1 MKKVLIM
8 AMMVASTMMFAQ
20 KQIDEVRMQRDIE
33 VAENILGTLIKQQYG
48 KRQFFPMEVQGS
60 YLPGYGVT
68 FRVPSEMFGN
78 MFFIQSDD
86 DNWNISSP
94 DSPLPPGTSFSYS
107 YSNVERSPEEEA
119 VKGQAEAQKAKI
131 AADKD
136 YQMAKRTSPRAKA
149 STKRKISSDSSRV
162 SYHEKILEAA
172 KNFIADYGD
181 LLTQLQPNEKII
193 VTNKA
198 EGENLRMTWIG
209 SLDGAIKQQ
218 LIIVEG
224 TKSDVNL
231 FRQGKISRDQLL
243 AKVKIVNSEIS
254 DELQP
259 DLELLS
265 SIFNRLYSRDLSK
278 TFFADGNIY
287 YERLKDFGALYH
299 MQVYAS
305 NLTNDDLYDMP
316 TVRLQDIDQETR
328 DKKVKELYPEFEK
341 NLKEDMLEY
350 GRTIKSLKDDENL
363 IIEINLT
370 QCRHCGI
377 PSTLELSIKN
387 SALRDYSSGKITK
400 DAALAK
406 ITIKKGPE
414 Q

>member
-1 MKKVLIM
+1 MKKVLI
-8 AMMVASTMMFAQ
+8 VLMMFMGTVVLAQ
-20 KQIDEVRMQRDIE
+20 NKIDEERMQRDIE

-68 FRVPSEMFGN
+68 FRVPSQMFGN
-78 MFFIQSDD
+78 MFYIQGGGDA
-86 DNWNISSP
+86 WNITAP
-94 DSPLPPGTSFSYS
+94 DEPLPPGTSFSYS
-107 YSNVERSPEEEA
+107 YSTNEKEDELP
-119 VKGQAEAQKAKI
+119 VKAQAEAQKAKVE
-131 AADKD
+131 ADRS
-136 YQMAKRTSPRAKA
+136 YQLAKRTSPRAKVA
-149 STKRKISSDSSRV
+149 KRKIGDDSVRN
-162 SYHEKILEAA
+162 SYQDKVLEAA

-193 VTNKA
+193 VTNKS

-209 SLDGAIKQQ
+209 SMDGAMKQS
-218 LIIVEG
+218 LVIVEG
-224 TKSDVNL
+224 NKGDVNQ
-231 FRQGKISRDQLL
+231 FRQGKISREQLL
-243 AKVKIVNSEIS
+243 AKVKVVNSEIS

-265 SIFNRLYSRDLSK
+265 SILNRLYSRDLSK

-305 NLTNDDLYDMP
+305 NITNDDLYDMP
-316 TVRLQDIDQETR
+316 TVRLQDLDQEAR

-341 NLKEDMLEY
+341 NVKEDLLEY

-363 IIEINLT
+363 ILEINLT
-370 QCRHCGI
+370 QCRHCAI
-377 PSTLELSIKN
+377 PSALELTIKN
-387 SALRDYSSGKITK
+387 SVLKDYSSGKITK
-400 DAALAK
+400 DAALSK
-406 ITIKKGPE
+406 ITVKKGPE

>member
-1 MKKVLIM
+1 MKKVL
-8 AMMVASTMMFAQ
+8 MVVMMFTGTVVLAQ
-20 KQIDEVRMQRDIE
+20 NKIDEARMQRDIE

-78 MFFIQSDD
+78 MFFIQGGDD
-86 DNWNISSP
+86 VWGVTA
-94 DSPLPPGTSFSYS
+94 PPNEPMHPGVSYS
-107 YSNVERSPEEEA
+107 YSYSTSEGSDNEQV
-119 VKGQAEAQKAKI
+119 QKAKSE
-131 AADKD
+131 ADRS
-136 YQMAKRTSPRAKA
+136 YQIKRTAPRAKN
-149 STKRKISSDSSRV
+149 SKPKITTDSAGT

-193 VTNKA
+193 VTNKS

-209 SLDGAIKQQ
+209 SMDGAVKQK

-224 TKSDVNL
+224 TKSDVNQ

-278 TFFADGNIY
+278 TFFSDGNIY
-287 YERLKDFGALYH
+287 YEQLKDFGALYH

-316 TVRLQDIDQETR
+316 TVRLQDVDQETR

-370 QCRHCGI
+370 QCRRCGI
-377 PSTLELSIKN
+377 PSTLELSIKY
-387 SALRDYSSGKITK
+387 STLKDYSSGKITK
-400 DAALAK
+400 DAAFAK
-406 ITIKKGPE
+406 ITVKKGPE

>member
-1 MKKVLIM
+1 MIKNMKKVL
-8 AMMVASTMMFAQ
+8 MMLMVFAGTAVFAQ
-20 KQIDEVRMQRDIE
+20 TTIDEERMQRDLE

-48 KRQFFPMEVQGS
+48 KRQFFPMEVQAS

-68 FRVPSEMFGN
+68 FRVPTEMFGK
-78 MFFIQSDD
+78 MFFIQDD
-86 DNWNISSP
+86 AWGINAPNAP
-94 DSPLPPGTSFSYS
+94 MPPGVSYS
-107 YSNVERSPEEEA
+107 YSYSSDNSDGE
-119 VKGQAEAQKAKI
+119 QIQKARSE
-131 AADKD
+131 ADRN
-136 YQMAKRTSPRAKA
+136 YQVAKRNSLKAKGA
-149 STKRKISSDSSRV
+149 KPKVVTDSV
-162 SYHEKILEAA
+162 GNSYHEKILEAA

-181 LLTQLQPNEKII
+181 LLSQLKPNEKII
-193 VTNKA
+193 VTNKS

-209 SLDGAIKQQ
+209 SMDGAVKQK

-224 TKSDVNL
+224 TKGDVNQ
-231 FRQGKISRDQLL
+231 FRQGKISRDQLF
-243 AKVKIVNSEIS
+243 AKVKVVNSEIS

-265 SIFNRLYSRDLSK
+265 SILNRLYSRDLSK

-287 YERLKDFGALYH
+287 YEQLKDFGALYH

-305 NLTNDDLYDMP
+305 NITYEDLYDMP
-316 TVRLQDIDQETR
+316 TVRLQGVDQETR

-341 NLKEDMLEY
+341 NIKEDMLEY

-370 QCRHCGI
+370 QCRRCGI
-377 PSTLELSIKN
+377 PSSLELSIKN
-387 SALRDYSSGKITK
+387 SALKDYSLGKITK
-400 DAALAK
+400 EAALAK